1 MALILLLLSPLPGK
15 QGAQTGIRGG
25 EMLAAAAAS
34 ATSHP
39 AVAVLLGLGAVVVA
53 VVTVA
58 MAWSVHARQIQ
69 LAETLAR
76 RQYAYA
82 TAPDST
88 SPPDA
93 AEADGQD
100 DGDSGQN
107 GTARPATA
115 GPGTAAAAA
124 PPATGTVPPVVI
136 DGPDT
141 LITGDQGRY
150 RVRRAGN
157 RQVMSWAVG
166 GGAVSQAPDPAH
178 PDELLLV
185 ADRPGSLTITVR
197 VRDGLT
203 ERRAT
208 KAVTAKPEPPAP
220 APPVMLRIFLHGWTL
235 VVVAVLLI
243 GFAAALSALGNLS
256 SAEFIALVSPLAALL
271 GVVAAV
277 RGLGDPDKGPGTGWP
292 ARGPRSGR

>member
-1 MALILLLLSPLPGK
+1 
-15 QGAQTGIRGG
+15 
-25 EMLAAAAAS
+25 MLAAAAAS
-34 ATSHP
+34 ANLASTSHP

-76 RQYAYA
+76 RQYGFA
-82 TAPDST
+82 TAPDAA
-88 SPPDA
+88 PPDA
-93 AEADGQD
+93 APADGPH
-100 DGDSGQN
+100 DGEDGASG
-107 GTARPATA
+107 AA
-115 GPGTAAAAA
+115 GPGPAGPAAAAA
-124 PPATGTVPPVVI
+124 KAPPATATVPPVVI

-150 RVRRAGN
+150 RVRRAGH

-277 RGLGDPDKGPGTGWP
+277 RGLGDPDKSPGTGRP
-292 ARGPRSGR
+292 TRGPRSGG

>member
-1 MALILLLLSPLPGK
+1 
-15 QGAQTGIRGG
+15 
-25 EMLAAAAAS
+25 MLAAAAAS
-34 ATSHP
+34 ANLASTSHP

-53 VVTVA
+53 VATVV

-76 RQYAYA
+76 RQYAFA

-93 AEADGQD
+93 GPADGQD
-100 DGDSGQN
+100 DGDGGPN
-107 GTARPATA
+107 GSTGPAAA
-115 GPGTAAAAA
+115 GPGTTGAAAAKA
-124 PPATGTVPPVVI
+124 PPATAAVPPVVI

-150 RVRRAGN
+150 RVRRAGH

-277 RGLGDPDKGPGTGWP
+277 RGLGDPDKSTFTGRP
-292 ARGPRSGR
+292 TRGPRSGG

>member
-1 MALILLLLSPLPGK
+1 
-15 QGAQTGIRGG
+15 
-25 EMLAAAAAS
+25 MLAAAAAS
-34 ATSHP
+34 ANLASTSHP

-76 RQYAYA
+76 RQYGFA
-82 TAPDST
+82 TAPGT
-88 SPPDA
+88 ARPEA
-93 AEADGQD
+93 APADGQD
-100 DGDSGQN
+100 DGEN
-107 GTARPATA
+107 GANGAA
-115 GPGTAAAAA
+115 GPGAGPASPAAAKA
-124 PPATGTVPPVVI
+124 PPAAATVPPVMI

-150 RVRRAGN
+150 RVRRGGN

-185 ADRPGSLTITVR
+185 ADQPGSLTIMVR

-208 KAVTAKPEPPAP
+208 KAVTAQPEPPAP

-277 RGLGDPDKGPGTGWP
+277 RGLGDPDKSPGTGRP
-292 ARGPRSGR
+292 ARSPRSGG

>member
-1 MALILLLLSPLPGK
+1 
-15 QGAQTGIRGG
+15 
-25 EMLAAAAAS
+25 MLAAAAAS
-34 ATSHP
+34 ANLASTSHP

-76 RQYAYA
+76 RQYGFA
-82 TAPDST
+82 TAPAAAQ
-88 SPPDA
+88 PDA
-93 AEADGQD
+93 APADRNDDGADGA
-100 DGDSGQN
+100 N
-107 GTARPATA
+107 GATGPASPAGPPGAAATTPPATA
-115 GPGTAAAAA
+115 
-124 PPATGTVPPVVI
+124 TVPPVVI

-150 RVRRAGN
+150 RVRRGGN

-185 ADRPGSLTITVR
+185 ADQPGSLTITVR

-208 KAVTAKPEPPAP
+208 KAVTAQPEPPAP

-277 RGLGDPDKGPGTGWP
+277 RGLGDPDKSPGTGRT
-292 ARGPRSGR
+292 ARSPRSGG

>member
-1 MALILLLLSPLPGK
+1 
-15 QGAQTGIRGG
+15 
-25 EMLAAAAAS
+25 MLAAAAAGANLAS
-34 ATSHP
+34 TSHP

-76 RQYAYA
+76 RQYGFA
-82 TAPDST
+82 TAPD
-88 SPPDA
+88 
-93 AEADGQD
+93 
-100 DGDSGQN
+100 
-107 GTARPATA
+107 TARPGAAPADGPDDGETGANGAT
-115 GPGTAAAAA
+115 GPGTASPAGSAAAKA
-124 PPATGTVPPVVI
+124 PPATAPSTTGTVPPVVI

-185 ADRPGSLTITVR
+185 ADQPGSLTITVR

-243 GFAAALSALGNLS
+243 GFAAALSALGSLS
-256 SAEFIALVSPLAALL
+256 SAEFIALVSPLTALL

-277 RGLGDPDKGPGTGWP
+277 RGLGDQDKSPGTGRP
-292 ARGPRSGR
+292 ARGSRSGG

>member
-1 MALILLLLSPLPGK
+1 
-15 QGAQTGIRGG
+15 
-25 EMLAAAAAS
+25 MLAAAAAS
-34 ATSHP
+34 ANLASTSHP
-39 AVAVLLGLGAVVVA
+39 AVAVLLGLGAVLVA

-76 RQYAYA
+76 RQYGFA
-82 TAPDST
+82 TAPDAARPDATPADRNDDGADGADVAT
-88 SPPDA
+88 SPAGPPGPAGA
-93 AEADGQD
+93 AAK
-100 DGDSGQN
+100 
-107 GTARPATA
+107 TPPATA
-115 GPGTAAAAA
+115 
-124 PPATGTVPPVVI
+124 TVPPVVI

-150 RVRRAGN
+150 RVRRGGN

-185 ADRPGSLTITVR
+185 ADQPGSLTITVR

-277 RGLGDPDKGPGTGWP
+277 RGLGDPDKSPGTGRP
-292 ARGPRSGR
+292 TRTPRSGG

>member
-1 MALILLLLSPLPGK
+1 
-15 QGAQTGIRGG
+15 
-25 EMLAAAAAS
+25 MLAAAAAS
-34 ATSHP
+34 ANLASTSLASTSHP
-39 AVAVLLGLGAVVVA
+39 AVAVLLGLGAVLVA

-76 RQYAYA
+76 RQYGFA
-82 TAPDST
+82 TAPAPA
-88 SPPDA
+88 PPDA
-93 AEADGQD
+93 APADGPD
-100 DGDSGQN
+100 DGAN
-107 GTARPATA
+107 GANGATGPAGPPGAAAKGPPAT
-115 GPGTAAAAA
+115 GPST
-124 PPATGTVPPVVI
+124 TGTVPPVVI

-150 RVRRAGN
+150 QVRQAGN

-166 GGAVSQAPDPAH
+166 GGAVSQAPDKAH

-185 ADRPGSLTITVR
+185 ADQPGSLTITVR

-208 KAVTAKPEPPAP
+208 KTVTAKPEPPAP

-271 GVVAAV
+271 GV
-277 RGLGDPDKGPGTGWP
+277 
-292 ARGPRSGR
+292 

>member
-1 MALILLLLSPLPGK
+1 
-15 QGAQTGIRGG
+15 
-25 EMLAAAAAS
+25 MLAAAAAS
-34 ATSHP
+34 VNLASTSHP
-39 AVAVLLGLGAVVVA
+39 AVAVMLGLGAVVVA

-76 RQYAYA
+76 RQYGFA
-82 TAPDST
+82 TAPAAAQ
-88 SPPDA
+88 PDA
-93 AEADGQD
+93 APADRDAGGADGA
-100 DGDSGQN
+100 N
-107 GTARPATA
+107 GTAGPA
-115 GPGTAAAAA
+115 GPAAAAA
-124 PPATGTVPPVVI
+124 QAPPATATVPPVVI

-150 RVRRAGN
+150 RVRRGGN

-185 ADRPGSLTITVR
+185 ADQPGSLTITVR

-208 KAVTAKPEPPAP
+208 KTVTAQPEPPAP

-277 RGLGDPDKGPGTGWP
+277 RGLGDPDKSPGTGRP
-292 ARGPRSGR
+292 TRSPRSGG

>member
-1 MALILLLLSPLPGK
+1 
-15 QGAQTGIRGG
+15 
-25 EMLAAAAAS
+25 MLAAAAAS
-34 ATSHP
+34 ANLASASHP

-76 RQYAYA
+76 RQYGFA
-82 TAPDST
+82 TAPGAAR
-88 SPPDA
+88 PDA
-93 AEADGQD
+93 APADGPD
-100 DGDSGQN
+100 DGDNGAN
-107 GTARPATA
+107 GTTGPATPTGPTAAETPPATA
-115 GPGTAAAAA
+115 
-124 PPATGTVPPVVI
+124 TVPPVVI

-150 RVRRAGN
+150 QVRRGGN

-185 ADRPGSLTITVR
+185 ADQPGSLTITVR

-208 KAVTAKPEPPAP
+208 KAVTAQPEPPAP

-277 RGLGDPDKGPGTGWP
+277 RGLGDPDKSPGTGRP
-292 ARGPRSGR
+292 ARSPRSGG

>member
-1 MALILLLLSPLPGK
+1 
-15 QGAQTGIRGG
+15 
-25 EMLAAAAAS
+25 MLAAAAAS
-34 ATSHP
+34 ANLASTSHP
-39 AVAVLLGLGAVVVA
+39 AVAVLLGLGAVLVA

-76 RQYAYA
+76 RQYGFA
-82 TAPDST
+82 TAPDAARPDATPADRNDDGADGADVAT
-88 SPPDA
+88 SPAGPPGPAGA
-93 AEADGQD
+93 AAK
-100 DGDSGQN
+100 
-107 GTARPATA
+107 TPPATA
-115 GPGTAAAAA
+115 
-124 PPATGTVPPVVI
+124 TVPPVVI

-150 RVRRAGN
+150 RVRRGGN

-185 ADRPGSLTITVR
+185 ADQPGSLTITVR

-277 RGLGDPDKGPGTGWP
+277 RGLGDPDKSPGTGRP
-292 ARGPRSGR
+292 TRSPRSGG

>member
-1 MALILLLLSPLPGK
+1 
-15 QGAQTGIRGG
+15 
-25 EMLAAAAAS
+25 MLAAAAAS
-34 ATSHP
+34 ANLASTSHP

-76 RQYAYA
+76 RQYGFA
-82 TAPDST
+82 TAPDAARPDATPADRNDDGADGADVAT
-88 SPPDA
+88 SPAGPPGPAGA
-93 AEADGQD
+93 AAK
-100 DGDSGQN
+100 
-107 GTARPATA
+107 TPPATA
-115 GPGTAAAAA
+115 
-124 PPATGTVPPVVI
+124 TVPPVVI

-150 RVRRAGN
+150 RVRRGGN

-185 ADRPGSLTITVR
+185 ADQPGSLTITVR

-277 RGLGDPDKGPGTGWP
+277 RGLGDPDKSPGTGRP
-292 ARGPRSGR
+292 ARSPRSGG

>member
-1 MALILLLLSPLPGK
+1 
-15 QGAQTGIRGG
+15 
-25 EMLAAAAAS
+25 MLAAAAAS
-34 ATSHP
+34 ASHP
-39 AVAVLLGLGAVVVA
+39 AVAVLLGLGAVAVA
-53 VVTVA
+53 VVTVL

-76 RQYAYA
+76 RQYGYA
-82 TAPDST
+82 TAPPVG

-93 AEADGQD
+93 GAAEGPDGAGGPGGPGNGENGADVLP
-100 DGDSGQN
+100 
-107 GTARPATA
+107 GTGPAATA
-115 GPGTAAAAA
+115 AGGAGAAA
-124 PPATGTVPPVVI
+124 GTVPPVVI

-185 ADRPGSLTITVR
+185 AEQPGSLTITVR

-208 KAVTAKPEPPAP
+208 KTVTARPEPPAP
-220 APPVMLRIFLHGWTL
+220 APPVMLRIFLHGWSL

-243 GFAAALSALGNLS
+243 GFAGALSALGNLS
-256 SAEFIALVSPLAALL
+256 SADFIALVSPLAALL

-277 RGLGDPDKGPGTGWP
+277 RGLGDPDR
-292 ARGPRSGR
+292 AQAPRRDR

>member
-1 MALILLLLSPLPGK
+1 
-15 QGAQTGIRGG
+15 
-25 EMLAAAAAS
+25 MLAAAAAS
-34 ATSHP
+34 ANLASTSHP
-39 AVAVLLGLGAVVVA
+39 AVAVLLGLGAVLVA

-76 RQYAYA
+76 RQYGFA
-82 TAPDST
+82 TAPDAARPDATPADRNDDGADGADVAT
-88 SPPDA
+88 SPAGPPGPAGA
-93 AEADGQD
+93 AAK
-100 DGDSGQN
+100 
-107 GTARPATA
+107 TPPATA
-115 GPGTAAAAA
+115 
-124 PPATGTVPPVVI
+124 TVPPVVI

-150 RVRRAGN
+150 RVRRGGN

-185 ADRPGSLTITVR
+185 ADQPGSLTITVR

-277 RGLGDPDKGPGTGWP
+277 RGLGDPDKSPGTGRP
-292 ARGPRSGR
+292 ARNPRSGG

>member
-1 MALILLLLSPLPGK
+1 
-15 QGAQTGIRGG
+15 
-25 EMLAAAAAS
+25 MLAAAAAS
-34 ATSHP
+34 ANLASTSHP

-76 RQYAYA
+76 RQYGFA
-82 TAPDST
+82 TAPAGGQ
-88 SPPDA
+88 PDTA
-93 AEADGQD
+93 PADRNDDGADGA
-100 DGDSGQN
+100 N
-107 GTARPATA
+107 GATGPAGPAGPPGAAAKTPSATA
-115 GPGTAAAAA
+115 
-124 PPATGTVPPVVI
+124 TVPPVVI

-150 RVRRAGN
+150 RVRRGGN

-185 ADRPGSLTITVR
+185 ADQPGSLTITVR

-208 KAVTAKPEPPAP
+208 KTVTAQPEPPAP

-277 RGLGDPDKGPGTGWP
+277 RGLGDPDKSPGTGRP
-292 ARGPRSGR
+292 TRSPRSGG

>member
-1 MALILLLLSPLPGK
+1 
-15 QGAQTGIRGG
+15 
-25 EMLAAAAAS
+25 MLAAAAAS
-34 ATSHP
+34 ASHP

-53 VVTVA
+53 VAIVA

-76 RQYAYA
+76 RQYAFA

-93 AEADGQD
+93 APADGPD
-100 DGDSGQN
+100 DVDNGPN
-107 GTARPATA
+107 GTHGPAAAGLGTAGAAAAKPPPATA
-115 GPGTAAAAA
+115 
-124 PPATGTVPPVVI
+124 TVPPVVI

-185 ADRPGSLTITVR
+185 ADQPGSLTITVR

-277 RGLGDPDKGPGTGWP
+277 RGLGDPDKSTFTGRP
-292 ARGPRSGR
+292 TRSPRSGE

>member
-1 MALILLLLSPLPGK
+1 
-15 QGAQTGIRGG
+15 
-25 EMLAAAAAS
+25 MLAAAAAS
-34 ATSHP
+34 ANLASTSHP
-39 AVAVLLGLGAVVVA
+39 AVAVLLGLGAVLVA

-76 RQYAYA
+76 RQYGFA
-82 TAPDST
+82 TAPDAARPDATPADRNDDGADGADVAT
-88 SPPDA
+88 SPAGPPGPAGA
-93 AEADGQD
+93 AAK
-100 DGDSGQN
+100 
-107 GTARPATA
+107 TPPATA
-115 GPGTAAAAA
+115 
-124 PPATGTVPPVVI
+124 TVPPVVI

-150 RVRRAGN
+150 RVRRGGN

-185 ADRPGSLTITVR
+185 ADQPGSLTITVR

-208 KAVTAKPEPPAP
+208 KTVTATPEPPAP

-277 RGLGDPDKGPGTGWP
+277 RGLGDPDKSPGTGRP
-292 ARGPRSGR
+292 AHSPRSGG

>member
-1 MALILLLLSPLPGK
+1 
-15 QGAQTGIRGG
+15 
-25 EMLAAAAAS
+25 MLAAAAAS
-34 ATSHP
+34 ASAASSHP
-39 AVAVLLGLGAVVVA
+39 AVAVLLGLGAVAVA
-53 VVTVA
+53 VATVA
-58 MAWSVHARQIQ
+58 MAWSVHAKQIQ

-76 RQYAYA
+76 RQYSFVSAA
-82 TAPDST
+82 AAPGTA
-88 SPPDA
+88 PPDA
-93 AEADGQD
+93 AADGQD
-100 DGDSGQN
+100 HGENGAN
-107 GTARPATA
+107 GTAAPA
-115 GPGTAAAAA
+115 GPAGAPGAQAA
-124 PPATGTVPPVVI
+124 PAPAAGTVPPVVI

-208 KAVTAKPEPPAP
+208 KAVTATPEPPAP
-220 APPVMLRIFLHGWTL
+220 APPVMLRIFLHGWSL

-243 GFAAALSALGNLS
+243 GFAGALSALGNLS
-256 SAEFIALVSPLAALL
+256 SADFIALVSPLAALL

-277 RGLGDPDKGPGTGWP
+277 RGLADPDRGPGTGRP
-292 ARGPRSGR
+292 TRGSRSGD

>member
-1 MALILLLLSPLPGK
+1 
-15 QGAQTGIRGG
+15 
-25 EMLAAAAAS
+25 MLAAAAAS
-34 ATSHP
+34 ASTSHP
-39 AVAVLLGLGAVVVA
+39 AVAVLLGLGAVAVA
-53 VVTVA
+53 VATVA

-69 LAETLAR
+69 LAELLAR
-76 RQYAYA
+76 RQFIITGGDGANGQA
-82 TAPDST
+82 
-88 SPPDA
+88 A
-93 AEADGQD
+93 AETAVAPAADGD
-100 DGDSGQN
+100 DEDGALPGMAS
-107 GTARPATA
+107 PA
-115 GPGTAAAAA
+115 GAA
-124 PPATGTVPPVVI
+124 PAVVI

-141 LITGDQGRY
+141 LIVGDQGRY
-150 RVRRAGN
+150 QVRRAAGN

-208 KAVTAKPEPPAP
+208 KAITAKPEPPAP
-220 APPVMLRIFLHGWTL
+220 APPVLLRIFLHGWGL

-243 GFAAALSALGNLS
+243 GFAGALSALGNLS
-256 SAEFIALVSPLAALL
+256 SADFIALVSPLAALL

-277 RGLGDPDKGPGTGWP
+277 RGLADPDKGQPGGRAP
-292 ARGPRSGR
+292 NGRRGY

>member
-1 MALILLLLSPLPGK
+1 
-15 QGAQTGIRGG
+15 
-25 EMLAAAAAS
+25 MLAAAAAS
-34 ATSHP
+34 VNLASTSHP
-39 AVAVLLGLGAVVVA
+39 AVAVMLGLGAVVVA

-76 RQYAYA
+76 RQYGYA
-82 TAPDST
+82 TAPDAAR
-88 SPPDA
+88 PDA
-93 AEADGQD
+93 APADGPD
-100 DGDSGQN
+100 DAEN
-107 GTARPATA
+107 GADGTPGPGGPGGPASAAAKAPTAPATA
-115 GPGTAAAAA
+115 
-124 PPATGTVPPVVI
+124 TVAPVVI

-150 RVRRAGN
+150 RVRRGGN

-185 ADRPGSLTITVR
+185 ADQPGSLTITVR

-277 RGLGDPDKGPGTGWP
+277 RGLGDPDKSPGTGRP
-292 ARGPRSGR
+292 ARSPRSGS

>member
-1 MALILLLLSPLPGK
+1 
-15 QGAQTGIRGG
+15 
-25 EMLAAAAAS
+25 MLAAAAAS
-34 ATSHP
+34 ANLASTSHP

-76 RQYAYA
+76 RQYGFA
-82 TAPDST
+82 TAPDAARPDATPADRNDDGADGANGAT
-88 SPPDA
+88 SPAGPPGPAGA
-93 AEADGQD
+93 AA
-100 DGDSGQN
+100 
-107 GTARPATA
+107 TTPPATA
-115 GPGTAAAAA
+115 
-124 PPATGTVPPVVI
+124 TVPPVVI

-150 RVRRAGN
+150 RVRRGGN

-185 ADRPGSLTITVR
+185 ADQPGSLTITVR

-208 KAVTAKPEPPAP
+208 KTVTAQPEPPAP

-277 RGLGDPDKGPGTGWP
+277 RGLGDPDKSPGTGRP
-292 ARGPRSGR
+292 ARGPRSGG

>member
-1 MALILLLLSPLPGK
+1 
-15 QGAQTGIRGG
+15 
-25 EMLAAAAAS
+25 MLAAAAAS

-53 VVTVA
+53 VVTIA

-100 DGDSGQN
+100 DGDGGQN

-115 GPGTAAAAA
+115 TAGPGTAGAAAA
-124 PPATGTVPPVVI
+124 AASPTTGTVPPVVI

-185 ADRPGSLTITVR
+185 ADQPGSLTITVR

-277 RGLGDPDKGPGTGWP
+277 RGLGDPDTSNFTSRPT
-292 ARGPRSGR
+292 RSRRSSE